1 MSRVP
6 VSAAPKTRSRA
17 AICTK
22 DIVVAPVSTRVVFDG
37 DGTLK
42 FTSCAAGFVKIVPAV
57 AVDLGGV
64 NVDGAALVDV
74 DGTVVVVV
82 VVVDVSVVTVS
93 VGVTG
98 GVTGGVG
105 ITEGALIVTV
115 PATYV
120 MS

>member
-6 VSAAPKTRSRA
+6 VSAAPRTRSRA

-22 DIVVAPVSTRVVFDG
+22 DTVVAPVSTRVVFDG

-42 FTSCAAGFVKIVPAV
+42 FTSCVAGFVKIVPAV

-74 DGTVVVVV
+74 DGTVVVD
-82 VVVDVSVVTVS
+82 VDVSVVTVS
-93 VGVTG
+93 VD
-98 GVTGGVG
+98 VTGGVG
-105 ITEGALIVTV
+105 ITEEALIVTV

>member
-82 VVVDVSVVTVS
+82 VDVSVVTVS
-93 VGVTG
+93 V